1 MKTLLPVLLLAGCV
15 SLVSAQEK
23 PQFPHS
29 FGLSAGMVTGY
40 GLTYRYWPAGAGVQL
55 ALFPLVQ
62 PGYLLVSAGVTG
74 LASIFEAEG
83 SRFFAYYGGN
93 FGYTSG
99 EWIGN
104 EYTVTL
110 GGGVGFEF
118 LLGDHIGFDLQGGL
132 GASLSGSGSMGLN
145 PSIEGGIYYR
155 L

>member
-1 MKTLLPVLLLAGCV
+1 MKTLLLVLLLLGCV
-15 SLVSAQEK
+15 SFVSAQDK
-23 PQFPHS
+23 PTFPHS

-40 GLTYRYWPAGAGVQL
+40 GLTYRYWPGGAGVQV

-74 LASIFEAEG
+74 LATIFEAEG
-83 SRFFAYYGGN
+83 SRFFGYYGGN
-93 FGYTSG
+93 FGYSSG
-99 EWIGN
+99 EWIGTQ
-104 EYTVTL
+104 YTTTL

-118 LLGDHIGFDLQGGL
+118 LLGNHIGFDLQGGL
-132 GASLSGSGSMGLN
+132 AASVSGSGAAGIN